1 MKKNSIP
8 RKRHPRGAAGPACRV
23 LIVVAILGGLSPC
36 AVAQQRGPLAPVPGR
51 EVKRIDG
58 PAKVEAPAIPVPE
71 LISRFLAREDE
82 ISRAHRSYGFHR
94 SIKVQEFPADGSESA
109 AIELKADVFVA
120 ENGKQ
125 YERVTERS
133 TGFLKASPLTS
144 HDLREVAQISLFPL
158 TSDQAPRYT
167 ITYMGAQPLDELHT
181 YVFRVQPKHLERNLR
196 QFEGLVYVDDRDFS
210 IVMIFGRFI
219 SEVSDDKET
228 GLPFSTYEIVR
239 ESVDGKYW
247 FPTYVR
253 SEDTVK
259 TDKAEARL
267 RLTVRMT
274 GFKAGTST
282 APGQVPPP
290 PASPTPRPQS

>member
-1 MKKNSIP
+1 M
-8 RKRHPRGAAGPACRV
+8 
-23 LIVVAILGGLSPC
+23 LIVAAILGGLSPC
-36 AVAQQRGPLAPVPGR
+36 AAAQQRGPLAPVPER

-71 LISRFLAREDE
+71 LINRFLAREDE
-82 ISRAHRSYGFHR
+82 ISRAHMGYGFHR

-109 AIELKADVFVA
+109 AIELKAEIFVA
-120 ENGKQ
+120 DNGKR

-133 TGFLKASPLTS
+133 TGYLKTSPLTS
-144 HDLREVAQISLFPL
+144 HDLRDLAQISLFPL

-167 ITYMGAQPLDELHT
+167 ITYVGAQPLDELHT
-181 YVFRVQPKHLERNLR
+181 YVFRVQPKHLERKLR

-219 SEVSDDKET
+219 SEVSDDAET
-228 GLPFSTYEIVR
+228 GLPFTTYEIVR

-259 TDKAEARL
+259 TDKAGSRL
-267 RLTVRMT
+267 RLTIRMT
-274 GFKAGTST
+274 GFKAATSP
-282 APGQVPPP
+282 APGQAPPP
-290 PASPTPRPQS
+290 PANPTPPPQS